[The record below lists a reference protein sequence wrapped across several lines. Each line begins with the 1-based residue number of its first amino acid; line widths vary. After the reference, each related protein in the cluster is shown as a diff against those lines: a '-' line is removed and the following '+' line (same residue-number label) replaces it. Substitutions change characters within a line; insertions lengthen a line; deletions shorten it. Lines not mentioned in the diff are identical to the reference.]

1 MGYLMFKEINQ
12 KYKKQRMLAEAK
24 ELLVKNGYK
33 LLLETPVENFEDTD
47 SKQFLLDVINNL
59 EEHGYVSREAITKLD
74 QKLGYVWNE
83 LNKLAR
89 GFSIDKILNYL
100 TRLGLYKRKVAA

>member
-100 TRLGLYKRKVAA
+100 TRLGLYKRKVVA

>member
-1 MGYLMFKEINQ
+1 MFKKINQ

-59 EEHGYVSREAITKLD
+59 EEHGYVSREAITRLD

-100 TRLGLYKRKVAA
+100 TRLGLYKKKVAA

>member
-1 MGYLMFKEINQ
+1 MFKEINQ

-83 LNKLAR
+83 LNKLAH

>member
-59 EEHGYVSREAITKLD
+59 EEHGYVSREAITRLD

-100 TRLGLYKRKVAA
+100 TRLGLYKKKVAA

>member
-1 MGYLMFKEINQ
+1 MFKEINQ

-89 GFSIDKILNYL
+89 GFSIDKILSYL

>member
-100 TRLGLYKRKVAA
+100 TRLGLYKKKVAA

>member
-1 MGYLMFKEINQ
+1 MFKEINQ

-100 TRLGLYKRKVAA
+100 TRLGLYKKKVAA